1 MEKFDIVIIGGGPG
15 GYVATLRASNL
26 GKNVALIE
34 KEDIGGTCLNRGCI
48 PSKTFLSYAKTIENI
63 KSAKAWGIE
72 TGELSI
78 SLDKLKNRNKQVI
91 QGLRSGISGLIKKEK
106 VTYISGDAK
115 VTRDKKVEIKLSDDT
130 VETISGDNIIMATGS
145 TPFVPDIPGIN
156 DVNYYTSDTIF
167 DLESLPESLAIIGG
181 GVIGVEFANIFSSL
195 GVKVTII
202 EMADRLVAGEDQE
215 ATKLL
220 QKHLKNMNVKFS
232 LGSEVK
238 KMKSENNK
246 TALSIQNA
254 KNEEQIIECDD
265 VLIAVGRKANLSAIQ
280 ELDLKMTGS
289 FIAVNS
295 SMETSLES
303 VYAIGDLVGGY
314 QLAHVA
320 SAEGLVA
327 AHNASGENKEMNYS
341 IIPRC
346 VYTTLEISS
355 VGMNEKQA
363 QEKKIAYRVEK
374 YNLAGNGKAITMG
387 EATGFIK
394 LIVEEKYGEIIG
406 VVMIGPNV
414 TEMIS
419 QASSFMFL
427 EGTVEEL
434 EEMIQPHPSLSESL
448 FEVAASWLGRGI
460 HS

>member
-1 MEKFDIVIIGGGPG
+1 MKNFDIVIIGGGPG
-15 GYVATLRASNL
+15 GYVAALRASNL
-26 GKNVALIE
+26 GKSVALIE
-34 KEDIGGTCLNRGCI
+34 KLDIGGTCLNKGCI

-63 KSAKAWGIE
+63 QQAKTWGIE

-78 SLDKLKNRNKQVI
+78 SLDKLKTRNKQVI
-91 QGLRSGISGLIKKEK
+91 KGLRSGIAGLIKKEK
-106 VTYISGDAK
+106 ITYISGDAN
-115 VTRDKKVEIKLSDDT
+115 VTKDKKIEIKLSDDT
-130 VETISGDNIIMATGS
+130 VETISGDKIIVATGS
-145 TPFVPDIPGIN
+145 TPFVPDLPGID

-167 DLESLPESLAIIGG
+167 DIKSLPESLAIIGG

-202 EMADRLVAGEDQE
+202 EMADRLVPGEDKE

-220 QKHLKNMNVKFS
+220 QKHLKSMNVKFS

-238 KMKSENNK
+238 EMKNESNK
-246 TALSIQNA
+246 TALYIQNA
-254 KNEEQIIECDD
+254 KNEEQVIECDD
-265 VLIAVGRKANLSAIQ
+265 VLIAIGRKANLSAIH
-280 ELDLKMTGS
+280 ELDLKMTRS
-289 FIAVNS
+289 FVAVNS
-295 SMETSLES
+295 SMETSLDS

-327 AHNASGENKEMNYS
+327 AHHASGGNKEMDYS

-355 VGMNEKQA
+355 VGINEKQA
-363 QEKKIAYRVEK
+363 KEKGIAYRVVK

-387 EATGFIK
+387 EAVGFIK
-394 LIVEEKYGEIIG
+394 LIIEEKYGEILG
-406 VVMIGPNV
+406 VVMTGPNV

-419 QASSFMFL
+419 QASSYMFL

-434 EEMIQPHPSLSESL
+434 EGMIQPHPSLSESL
-448 FEVAASWLGRGI
+448 FEAAASYMGRGI